1 MHTAIIQVLWGLK
14 QGESGF
20 KASLGYLARS
30 WQRMRE
36 GGERAMVWWRG
47 GMGQEEEMEEEGKRK
62 EMLMSVSL
70 AEVISVS
77 KALFLI
83 FGTQRELDSKL

>member
-1 MHTAIIQVLWGLK
+1 
-14 QGESGF
+14 
-20 KASLGYLARS
+20 
-30 WQRMRE
+30 
-36 GGERAMVWWRG
+36 
-47 GMGQEEEMEEEGKRK
+47 MGQEEEMEEEGKRK

-70 AEVISVS
+70 AEVMSVS